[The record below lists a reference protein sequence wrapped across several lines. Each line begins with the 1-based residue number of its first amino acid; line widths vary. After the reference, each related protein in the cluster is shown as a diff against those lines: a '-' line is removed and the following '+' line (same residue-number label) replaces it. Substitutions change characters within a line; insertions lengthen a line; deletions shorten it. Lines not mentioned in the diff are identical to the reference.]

1 MWKTIITKDLEP
13 MINKQDNPNTSSAT
27 AIVTAQHNAGYVSPL
42 EKINSYNDLLRA
54 GELFAASQ
62 LVPAAFKGK
71 PGDCA
76 IAFDLAMRL
85 NLNPLSIFQQLYII
99 NGRPSLSA
107 QYMIALVNRS
117 GRFTCVN
124 WDEGI
129 DGDVEF
135 SSYGKTRKIPNY
147 YATAF
152 FKSVETGEIL
162 KSTRVD
168 VRLALTNGWLSKDG
182 SKWQTIPAQ
191 MCRYRSAAFLIR
203 SYAPEIAMGLPFSD
217 ELEDINAPQ
226 PAAPVQVT
234 TVTMD
239 AENIDVDVAQVMAD
253 NDVEEL
259 KNKIAAADTLDE
271 LKVIGETIAAATIE
285 AAQLCELRRLYL
297 ARKKELESAS
307 IAAQPVVKDDEPAP
321 PVELATQEKQAPKTR
336 KRAATKNK
344 TSFDAQA
351 PLPSELIDDNT
362 PQPGEDKLIEL
373 NLGTRLNAAE
383 TTDDVDVIV
392 GEILDAC
399 DAEKIDEKTRN
410 RLITGARKIYAE
422 IADIDVDDTTTSE
435 RETTA
440 EGLRVAME
448 QAAADGDSGALKCR
462 LRAAYFLFVHGN
474 IAASQ
479 CVNLVTTYNDLK
491 SGDK

>member
-1 MWKTIITKDLEP
+1 MT
-13 MINKQDNPNTSSAT
+13 NKQDNQDAPQTSSVN
-27 AIVTAQHNAGYVSPL
+27 AIVTASQHGGGYVSPL

-62 LVPAAFKGK
+62 LVPTAFRGK

-99 NGRPSLSA
+99 NGRPSLSS

-152 FKSVETGEIL
+152 FKSLETGETL
-162 KSTRVD
+162 RSTRVD
-168 VRLALTNGWLSKDG
+168 VRLAHTNGWLAKDG

-203 SYAPEIAMGLPFSD
+203 SYAPEIAMGLLFSD
-217 ELEDINAPQ
+217 ELEDINASQ

-239 AENIDVDVAQVMAD
+239 AENVDVDVAQVMAD
-253 NDVEEL
+253 DDVEEL
-259 KNKIAAADTLDE
+259 KNRIAAADTLDE
-271 LKVIGETIAAATIE
+271 LKVVGETIAAATID

-297 ARKKELESAS
+297 AQKKWLETPPN
-307 IAAQPVVKDDEPAP
+307 AAQPVVNEDEPAP
-321 PVELATQEKQAPKTR
+321 PSELATQEKQAPKTR
-336 KRAATKNK
+336 KRAAAKNK

-351 PLPSELIDDNT
+351 PLPSELIDDDT

-373 NLGTRLNAAE
+373 DLGTRLNAAE

-399 DAEKIDEKTRN
+399 DAGKIDEKTRN

-422 IADIDVDDTTTSE
+422 IVGVEIDDTVTDD

-448 QAAADGDSGALKCR
+448 QAAADNDVAALKCR
-462 LRAAYFLFVHGN
+462 LRAAYFLFVRGA

-479 CVNLVTTYNDLK
+479 CVNLVTTYNNLK
-491 SGDK
+491 GGDK